1 MGIESELTAVSG
13 KIRVIKKCSVERVTG
28 ATTTANRK
36 GEFETAFHRRT
47 DEWFDF
53 EFLANGDDRAVQ
65 YQFYSLPHFNN
76 DDCDA
81 TLVMRN
87 GELVAVGNKATGEFT
102 RKIFHSSNSGVWT
115 VIMGIFW
122 VLGFVALII
131 TGLMSVWNEGGRYA
145 LLSVLA
151 FLVGLA
157 IFGIYGPVTKETNSV
172 NKRIAE
178 LIRSS

>member
-1 MGIESELTAVSG
+1 
-13 KIRVIKKCSVERVTG
+13 
-28 ATTTANRK
+28 
-36 GEFETAFHRRT
+36 
-47 DEWFDF
+47 
-53 EFLANGDDRAVQ
+53 
-65 YQFYSLPHFNN
+65 
-76 DDCDA
+76 
-81 TLVMRN
+81 
-87 GELVAVGNKATGEFT
+87 
-102 RKIFHSSNSGVWT
+102 
-115 VIMGIFW
+115 MGIFW